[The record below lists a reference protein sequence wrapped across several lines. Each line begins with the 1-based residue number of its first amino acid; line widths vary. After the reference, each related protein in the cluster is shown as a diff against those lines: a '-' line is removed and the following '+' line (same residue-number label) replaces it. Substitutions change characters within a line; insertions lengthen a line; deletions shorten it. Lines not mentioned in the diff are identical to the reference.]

1 MKLKERI
8 KQLIEELNHDVFEK
22 EEITRLT
29 LLSAIAGESVF
40 LLGAPGIAK
49 SLIARRLKF
58 AFQNGNSFEYL
69 MNKFSTPDEIF
80 GPISIKKL
88 KEEDKYERLTKNY
101 LPSSNIAFLDEI
113 WKAGPSIQNT
123 LLTILNEKK
132 YRNGEQETN
141 CNIYGM
147 IAASNE
153 LPEKNQGLEALWDR
167 FLIRYIVDG
176 ISEKENFNRMI
187 TGNLKSYDDN
197 VTPDLKI
204 KNEEIEDWSKLIDV
218 VNVPEEVLNVIHFLR
233 YQIQEYN
240 GKNEKE
246 EIYISDRR
254 WRKIIRF
261 LRTSAFLNDRKSVDL
276 MDCFLI
282 SFCIWNEQEQLET
295 VQDIVSETIKKHGY
309 GIGLPLSTIRQEIK
323 KFNDE
328 EVLKATTSMEE
339 YQVKEILIVDEDFYE
354 IEGLKMYTDYNRL
367 KISDYKTIDSTHR
380 TIKYYNSS
388 NITRPMTSYK
398 QEDNIMIASHQ
409 WDSCNLKKQ
418 NAKKTKTIQRPPTS
432 MTKKTWDDKVKELND
447 SIQKQVNQ
455 VESHKKVQLA
465 HLKTNLFVESHF
477 AEIVETNL
485 NGILR
490 DLGVMQVEVEKIKN
504 YYDNIK

>member
-40 LLGAPGIAK
+40 LLGAPGVAK

-88 KEEDKYERLTKNY
+88 KVEDKYERLTENY

-132 YRNGEQETN
+132 YRNGEQEID

-167 FLIRYIVDG
+167 FLIRYIVEG

-187 TGNLKSYDDN
+187 TGNLKSYEDN
-197 VTPDLKI
+197 ITTDLKI
-204 KNEEIEDWSKLIDV
+204 KNEEIEDWSKQIDEV
-218 VNVPEEVLNVIHFLR
+218 VVPDEVLNVIHFLR
-233 YQIQEYN
+233 SQIQEYN
-240 GKNEKE
+240 EKNANE

-254 WRKIIRF
+254 WRKIVRL
-261 LRTSAFLNDRKSVDL
+261 LRTSAFLNDRKLVDL

-295 VQDIVSETIKKHGY
+295 VQDIVAETIKKYGY

-323 KFNDE
+323 QFNDE
-328 EVLKATTSMEE
+328 EVIKGTSFMEE
-339 YQVKEILIVDEDFYE
+339 YQVEEVLVVNKDSYE
-354 IEGLKMYTDYNRL
+354 IEGLKHNQTYNRIKIVDYN
-367 KISDYKTIDSTHR
+367 TIGTSH
-380 TIKYYNSS
+380 INVNFYNSNNS
-388 NITRPMTSYK
+388 AVQWTTYK
-398 QEDNIMIASHQ
+398 SGDNLMIASNS
-409 WDSCNLKKQ
+409 WDTCSLKTH
-418 NAKKTKTIQRPPTS
+418 NVKKTKTTLRPPTS
-432 MTKKTWDDKVKELND
+432 MTKKTWDEQVQKIND
-447 SIQKQVNQ
+447 IIQKQVNQ
-455 VESHKKVQLA
+455 VGNHKKLQLA
-465 HLKTNLFVESHF
+465 HLKTNLFVESHL

-485 NGILR
+485 NGIVKELE
-490 DLGVMQVEVEKIKN
+490 VMKIDVEKIKN

>member
-29 LLSAIAGESVF
+29 LLSAIAGESLF
-40 LLGAPGIAK
+40 LMGAPGVAK

-58 AFQNGNSFEYL
+58 AFKNVSSFEYL

-88 KEEDKYERLTKNY
+88 KEEDKYERLTENY

-132 YRNGEQETN
+132 YRNGEQEKD

-153 LPEKNQGLEALWDR
+153 LPEQNQGLEALWDR
-167 FLIRYIVDG
+167 FLIRYFVKG
-176 ISEKENFNRMI
+176 ISDKENFNRMI
-187 TGNLKSYDDN
+187 TENLKSYEDN
-197 VTPDLKI
+197 VTTDLKFS
-204 KNEEIEDWSKLIDV
+204 NEEIEDWSKQIDAV
-218 VNVPEEVLNVIHFLR
+218 AVPDEVLNVIHFIR
-233 YQIQEYN
+233 SHIQEYN
-240 GKNEKE
+240 EKKKVE

-254 WRKIIRF
+254 WRKIVRL
-261 LRTSAFLNDRKSVDL
+261 LRASAFLNDRKSVDL

-282 SFCIWNEQEQLET
+282 SFCIWNEQDQLET
-295 VQDIVSETIKKHGY
+295 VQNIVAETIKKHGY
-309 GIGLPLSTIRQEIK
+309 GIGLPLSAIWQEIK
-323 KFNDE
+323 QFNDE
-328 EVLKATTSMEE
+328 EVIKATTFIEE
-339 YQVKEILIVDEDFYE
+339 YQVEEVLIVDKDFYE
-354 IEGLKMYTDYNRL
+354 IEGINYNQTYNRIKIADYN
-367 KISDYKTIDSTHR
+367 TIGTSQ
-380 TIKYYNSS
+380 INKNFYNSNNS
-388 NITRPMTSYK
+388 AVQWTTHKSG
-398 QEDNIMIASHQ
+398 DNLMIASNN
-409 WDSCNLKKQ
+409 WDTCTLKKH
-418 NAKKTKTIQRPPTS
+418 NVKKKKTIKRPPTS
-432 MTKKTWDDKVKELND
+432 MLKKSYDEKVKELND
-447 SIQKQVNQ
+447 LIQKQVNK

-465 HLKTNLFVESHF
+465 HLKTNLFVESHL
-477 AEIVETNL
+477 AEIVEANL
-485 NGILR
+485 NDIVKE
-490 DLGVMQVEVEKIKN
+490 LGVMKFEVEKIKD

>member
-8 KQLIEELNHDVFEK
+8 KQLIVELNHDVFEK

-40 LLGAPGIAK
+40 FLGAPGVAK

-88 KEEDKYERLTKNY
+88 KEEDKYERLTENY

-132 YRNGEQETN
+132 YRNGEQEID

-187 TGNLKSYDDN
+187 TGNLKSYEDN
-197 VTPDLKI
+197 ITTELKI
-204 KNEEIEDWSKLIDV
+204 KNEEIEDWSKQIDAV
-218 VNVPEEVLNVIHFLR
+218 AVPEEVLNVIHFIR
-233 YQIQEYN
+233 SQIQEYN
-240 GKNEKE
+240 
-246 EIYISDRR
+246 R
-254 WRKIIRF
+254 
-261 LRTSAFLNDRKSVDL
+261 
-276 MDCFLI
+276 
-282 SFCIWNEQEQLET
+282 
-295 VQDIVSETIKKHGY
+295 
-309 GIGLPLSTIRQEIK
+309 
-323 KFNDE
+323 
-328 EVLKATTSMEE
+328 
-339 YQVKEILIVDEDFYE
+339 
-354 IEGLKMYTDYNRL
+354 
-367 KISDYKTIDSTHR
+367 
-380 TIKYYNSS
+380 
-388 NITRPMTSYK
+388 
-398 QEDNIMIASHQ
+398 
-409 WDSCNLKKQ
+409 
-418 NAKKTKTIQRPPTS
+418 
-432 MTKKTWDDKVKELND
+432 
-447 SIQKQVNQ
+447 
-455 VESHKKVQLA
+455 
-465 HLKTNLFVESHF
+465 HF
-477 AEIVETNL
+477 EH
-485 NGILR
+485 
-490 DLGVMQVEVEKIKN
+490 
-504 YYDNIK
+504 